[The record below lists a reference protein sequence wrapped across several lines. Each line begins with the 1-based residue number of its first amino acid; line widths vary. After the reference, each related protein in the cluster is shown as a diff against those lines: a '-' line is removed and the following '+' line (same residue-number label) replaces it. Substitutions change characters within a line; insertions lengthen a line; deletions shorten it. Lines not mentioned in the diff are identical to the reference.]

1 MMPLEPGSGMQLLH
15 IKQSGRSSKSRIAT
29 AATDD
34 DGGEAGRGWG
44 PGKQGVGAR
53 QARGE
58 EGRRAAGGGQA
69 GGRGAL
75 NWVQCEA
82 PCIMGK
88 ALQRQQQALRPGRS
102 TH

>member
-53 QARGE
+53 QARV
-58 EGRRAAGGGQA
+58 RRAGGQRVGA
-69 GGRGAL
+69 RRVGGAR
-75 NWVQCEA
+75 
-82 PCIMGK
+82 
-88 ALQRQQQALRPGRS
+88 
-102 TH
+102 